1 MLDKKNMG
9 LRIRRAREQKHWTR
23 EQLAEKLELSVNAV
37 ADLERGKSGT
47 RLETL
52 VKLCALLGLS
62 ADYVPVSYTHLWAK
76 VTRTRP
82 PSSGSTV
89 ASASFW
95 LYRVLAVTWMGPV
108 SAGREMRFTRSAV
121 RVSV

>member
-1 MLDKKNMG
+1 METHMLDKKNMG

-52 VKLCALLGLS
+52 VKPTTSSTGNLPRL
-62 ADYVPVSYTHLWAK
+62 PK
-76 VTRTRP
+76 
-82 PSSGSTV
+82 PS
-89 ASASFW
+89 
-95 LYRVLAVTWMGPV
+95 PDC
-108 SAGREMRFTRSAV
+108 
-121 RVSV
+121 